1 MATLKELR
9 TLCGMTQKELAEKSG
24 VNIRQIQKYE
34 SGEYSLDNMTAKTA
48 DAISHALGCSIDELV
63 NMNTSI
69 FTSEMTEA
77 IKSGEMTLSDA
88 LEMDKYQKVIK
99 ISKIG
104 CFGDTFRANYR
115 RIPESLIDKLTAEET
130 AELVDAFYQ
139 CYSDGKNAQ
148 KKEHKAPLS
157 NAL

>member
-1 MATLKELR
+1 
-9 TLCGMTQKELAEKSG
+9 MTQNGLAEKSG

-48 DAISHALGCSIDELV
+48 DAISHALGCSIDELIKI
-63 NMNTSI
+63 NTSI
-69 FTSEMTEA
+69 FTNEMTEA

-99 ISKIG
+99 LSKIG
-104 CFGDTFRANYR
+104 SFGDTFRANYR

-139 CYSDGKNAQ
+139 CYSDGKNA
-148 KKEHKAPLS
+148 
-157 NAL
+157 

>member
-9 TLCGMTQKELAEKSG
+9 KLCGMTQKELSERSG

-34 SGEYSLDNMTAKTA
+34 SGEYSLNNMTAKTA
-48 DAISHALGCSIDELV
+48 DSISHALGCSIDDLV

-99 ISKIG
+99 LSKIG
-104 CFGDTFRANYR
+104 SFGDTFRANYR

-139 CYSDGKNAQ
+139 CYSDGKNA
-148 KKEHKAPLS
+148 
-157 NAL
+157 

>member
-9 TLCGMTQKELAEKSG
+9 KLCGMTQKELAEKSG

-34 SGEYSLDNMTAKTA
+34 SGEYSLNNMTAKTA
-48 DAISHALGCSIDELV
+48 DTISHALGCSIDDLV

-77 IKSGEMTLSDA
+77 IKYGEMTLSDA

-99 ISKIG
+99 LSKIG
-104 CFGDTFRANYR
+104 SFGDTFRANYR

-139 CYSDGKNAQ
+139 CYSDGKNA
-148 KKEHKAPLS
+148 
-157 NAL
+157 

>member
-9 TLCGMTQKELAEKSG
+9 KLCGMTQRELAEKSG

-48 DAISHALGCSIDELV
+48 DAISHALGCSIDDLV
-63 NMNTSI
+63 SMNTSI
-69 FTSEMTEA
+69 FTSEMTKA

-88 LEMDKYQKVIK
+88 LEMDKYEKVVRL
-99 ISKIG
+99 SRIG

-130 AELVDAFYQ
+130 ALLVDAFYQ
-139 CYSDGKNAQ
+139 CYSDGKNA
-148 KKEHKAPLS
+148 
-157 NAL
+157 

>member
-9 TLCGMTQKELAEKSG
+9 KLCGMTQKELAEKSG

-34 SGEYSLDNMTAKTA
+34 SGEYSLENMTAKTA

-63 NMNTSI
+63 NMNASI

-88 LEMDKYQKVIK
+88 LEMDKYEKVVRL
-99 ISKIG
+99 SKIG
-104 CFGDTFRANYR
+104 CFGDTFRANYK
-115 RIPESLIDKLTAEET
+115 RIPESLIDKLSAEET

-139 CYSDGKNAQ
+139 CYSDGKNA
-148 KKEHKAPLS
+148 
-157 NAL
+157 

>member
-34 SGEYSLDNMTAKTA
+34 SGEYSLENMTAKTA

-63 NMNTSI
+63 NMNASI

-104 CFGDTFRANYR
+104 CFGDTFRANYK
-115 RIPESLIDKLTAEET
+115 RIPESLIDKLSAEET

-139 CYSDGKNAQ
+139 CYSDGKNA
-148 KKEHKAPLS
+148 
-157 NAL
+157 

>member
-9 TLCGMTQKELAEKSG
+9 KLCGMTQKELAEKSG

-48 DAISHALGCSIDELV
+48 DAISHALGCSIDDLV

-88 LEMDKYQKVIK
+88 LEMDKYKKVIRL
-99 ISKIG
+99 SRIG
-104 CFGDTFRANYR
+104 CFGDTFRANYK
-115 RIPESLIDKLTAEET
+115 RIPESLIDKLTAEEI

-139 CYSDGKNAQ
+139 CYSDGKNA
-148 KKEHKAPLS
+148 
-157 NAL
+157 

>member
-9 TLCGMTQKELAEKSG
+9 KLCGMTQKELAEKSG

-34 SGEYSLDNMTAKTA
+34 SGEYALDNMTAKTA
-48 DAISHALGCSIDELV
+48 DAISNALGCSIDDLV
-63 NMNTSI
+63 RMNTSI
-69 FTSEMTEA
+69 FTSEMTKA
-77 IKSGEMTLSDA
+77 IQSGEMTLSDA

-104 CFGDTFRANYR
+104 CFGDTFRKNYE
-115 RIPESLIDKLTAEET
+115 RIPESIIDKLSAEET

-139 CYSDGKNAQ
+139 CYSDGKNA
-148 KKEHKAPLS
+148 
-157 NAL
+157 

>member
-9 TLCGMTQKELAEKSG
+9 KLCGMTQKELAEKSG

-34 SGEYSLDNMTAKTA
+34 SGEYAIDNMTTKTA
-48 DAISHALGCSIDELV
+48 DAISHAFGCSIDDLV

-69 FTSEMTEA
+69 FTDEMTEA

-115 RIPESLIDKLTAEET
+115 RIPESLIGKLTASET

-139 CYSDGKNAQ
+139 CYSDGKNA
-148 KKEHKAPLS
+148 
-157 NAL
+157 

>member
-9 TLCGMTQKELAEKSG
+9 KLCGMTQKELAEKSG

-48 DAISHALGCSIDELV
+48 DAISHALGCSIDELIKI
-63 NMNTSI
+63 NTSI
-69 FTSEMTEA
+69 FTNEMTEA

-115 RIPESLIDKLTAEET
+115 RIPESLIGKLTASET

-139 CYSDGKNAQ
+139 CYSDGKNA
-148 KKEHKAPLS
+148 
-157 NAL
+157 

>member
-9 TLCGMTQKELAEKSG
+9 KLCGMTQKELSEKSG

-48 DAISHALGCSIDELV
+48 DAISHALGCSIDDLV

-69 FTSEMTEA
+69 FTNEMTEA

-115 RIPESLIDKLTAEET
+115 RIPESLIYKLTAEET
-130 AELVDAFYQ
+130 AELVDAFYE
-139 CYSDGKNAQ
+139 CYSDGKNA
-148 KKEHKAPLS
+148 
-157 NAL
+157 

>member
-34 SGEYSLDNMTAKTA
+34 SGEYSLNNMTAKTA
-48 DAISHALGCSIDELV
+48 DAISHALGCSIDELIKI
-63 NMNTSI
+63 NTSI
-69 FTSEMTEA
+69 FTNEMTEA

-115 RIPESLIDKLTAEET
+115 RIPESLIGKLTASET
-130 AELVDAFYQ
+130 AELVDAFYR
-139 CYSDGKNAQ
+139 CYSDGKNA
-148 KKEHKAPLS
+148 
-157 NAL
+157 

>member
-34 SGEYSLDNMTAKTA
+34 SGEYSLNNMTAKTA
-48 DAISHALGCSIDELV
+48 DAISHALGCSIDDLV

-69 FTSEMTEA
+69 FTDEMTEA

-115 RIPESLIDKLTAEET
+115 RIPESLIGKLTASET

-139 CYSDGKNAQ
+139 CYSDGKNA
-148 KKEHKAPLS
+148 
-157 NAL
+157 